1 MMRIVWLLSIDIARN
16 QKRFY
21 KMTLD
26 PTMLFPVLIKEWGR
40 IGRKKAKKLFVFT
53 SSRLACREW
62 DYTIKKRLQ
71 HGYRV
76 LKKTNK
82 D

>member
-1 MMRIVWLLSIDIARN
+1 
-16 QKRFY
+16 
-21 KMTLD
+21 
-26 PTMLFPVLIKEWGR
+26 MLFPVLIKEWGR